1 MDYIKIK
8 VDEAKYLEI
17 RDFYDA
23 KEINDPKRPYD
34 LFDIKT
40 INNIFVKAYKSK
52 KQYTILFAGD
62 ASKIELEASIF
73 CKDAHLLE
81 KKNGKIITNRLEAM
95 KSELEISF

>member
-40 INNIFVKAYKSK
+40 INNLIYI
-52 KQYTILFAGD
+52 ILA
-62 ASKIELEASIF
+62 LP
-73 CKDAHLLE
+73 CNPLHTPQTVLQ
-81 KKNGKIITNRLEAM
+81 
-95 KSELEISF
+95 ISRFI

>member
-23 KEINDPKRPYD
+23 KELNDPKRPYD

-40 INNIFVKAYKSK
+40 INNMIDGNKTSSEEFDEQAELK
-52 KQYTILFAGD
+52 KVLG
-62 ASKIELEASIF
+62 
-73 CKDAHLLE
+73 
-81 KKNGKIITNRLEAM
+81 
-95 KSELEISF
+95 

>member
-34 LFDIKT
+34 LFDIK
-40 INNIFVKAYKSK
+40 IVFLS
-52 KQYTILFAGD
+52 
-62 ASKIELEASIF
+62 S
-73 CKDAHLLE
+73 
-81 KKNGKIITNRLEAM
+81 
-95 KSELEISF
+95 